1 MHPREQLDRQ
11 GALFLGETGQKL
23 LLAPPRDQYDSIM
36 QFYAS
41 IRQRDELAS
50 PIAILKPRF
59 GQALILEDAQ
69 TAAHSSLVQSNDLT
83 HAGSRDP
90 RLHGEQSHDA
100 PFDNSNAEAPPIDC

>member
-23 LLAPPRDQYDSIM
+23 LLAPPRDQYDSII
-36 QFYAS
+36 QFYAAT
-41 IRQRDELAS
+41 RQRNELAS
-50 PIAILKPRF
+50 LIAILKPRF
-59 GQALILEDAQ
+59 GQAFVLEDAQ